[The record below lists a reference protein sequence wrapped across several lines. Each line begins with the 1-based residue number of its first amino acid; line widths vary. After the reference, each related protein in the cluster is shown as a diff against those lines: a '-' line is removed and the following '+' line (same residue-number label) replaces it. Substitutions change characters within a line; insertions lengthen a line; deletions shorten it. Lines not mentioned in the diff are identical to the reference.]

1 MTIFNMDTLKAAASY
16 VADFISGPMP
26 EVGIVLGSGLGSL
39 ADSIENPQ
47 VLPYSQIPNF
57 PVSTAVGHKGN
68 FIIGTLAGK
77 KVIAMQGRFHY
88 YEGYPMTTVTMAVRV
103 MYLLG
108 VRTLFVSNAAGG
120 INPEYRIGDL
130 MIIKDHIS
138 MLPNPLI
145 GPNLDELGPRFPDMT
160 RPYDPALIRKAH
172 EIAAKLGWS
181 LHEGVYFGDTG
192 PSYETPAEYRFYRT
206 VGGDVVGMS
215 TIPEVIVAR
224 HCGMRVFGMSVV
236 TNEAS
241 GDFADDYENDGE
253 DVVKAADAAASKL
266 TRIFKELIATL

>member
-57 PVSTAVGHKGN
+57 PVSTAVDHKGN

>member
-1 MTIFNMDTLKAAASY
+1 MDTLKAAASY